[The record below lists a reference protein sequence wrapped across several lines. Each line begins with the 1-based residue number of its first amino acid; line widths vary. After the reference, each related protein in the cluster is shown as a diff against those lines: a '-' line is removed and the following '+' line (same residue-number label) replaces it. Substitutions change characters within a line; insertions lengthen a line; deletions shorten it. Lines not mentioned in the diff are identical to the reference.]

1 MVQENSYRGRYAD
14 TGVEYVETLFEEQR
28 ERKEVRAK
36 EQEEKAKKINFWDKV
51 VKGGNKLINYR
62 ADKLEET
69 QLPAKLR
76 YEQFIK
82 RSIEARRQ
90 LNEAQTKNQT
100 DVEYLTAKLTEE
112 LKLTASGTFS
122 HYDME
127 GISPWIREQAR
138 EQAEK
143 LAPHWR
149 KWGEE
154 ALDLPSQEVFT
165 EQYGKYEAREAPRSI
180 FDIGMRAI
188 TGSWKRQTPETI
200 AQNKQ
205 RSRDVL
211 HGSSLY
217 TEFEEFGEALKVFDN
232 AGYDTEEFI
241 EKINA
246 KIAAKDVKLKKVG
259 NPSIHTATIPDGF
272 YNRTTVFAVQQL
284 SDGTI
289 EKTELESSK
298 SLSSDQVFNR
308 GELVPLMQQHIL
320 SDYQEQFMADLT
332 MTDSSTGLP
341 ILHKGLYA
349 AALGN
354 AVNNGGMKGEGITQ
368 ADILKLWQSSVQ
380 GVRLVNPN
388 TGNLE
393 PIFDRDET
401 YPLDIY
407 IVDWANDEIQKDP
420 EKLGHL
426 TLEGFT
432 RRMNEAN
439 KTGVVV
445 PTMSTTKGETT
456 REVIGLS
463 AQELIIQQFA
473 GQDGGADKVANATAI
488 IRDYAGP
495 DSEFGK
501 FVNKQIDESPPDE
514 DYVTIGTFDASIFAP
529 ESGLTGKY
537 EVTWNKGTE
546 SFIYREL
553 TAGQAGPLVTTIY
566 VDPEDARLLDS
577 FGGGE
582 GGVDDETDEVTIE
595 DGQERES
602 VLTDDISTETIDITK
617 EQKFGPEFGGEQ
629 TVSTK
634 KKKTFITPDVLTNT
648 VDAIDLS
655 ELTAGQLRTLSM
667 MSDSAIEDKL
677 GLTDMSL
684 RESTF
689 MKPRVFGFRDIFT
702 VYIAGRGKDINDLTS
717 VQSNAFLKDF
727 RSRSITPEELPKDFW
742 ENFMSEL
749 KIQSQGK
756 GGEES
761 TTEATNESSVGY
773 VGKRNEDN
781 KFHGQG
787 TLIRA
792 NGTKQVGEWRDG
804 SFIKS
809 GEE

>member
-1 MVQENSYRGRYAD
+1 MASSKGRGVTSRFKPGWSQQETEETEYRGRYAD
-14 TGVEYVETLFEEQR
+14 TSVEYAETLFEEQR
-28 ERKEVRAK
+28 ERKRVAQK
-36 EQEEKAKKINFWDKV
+36 EQEETTKKINFWDKV

-90 LNEAQTKNQT
+90 LDEAQKKNQT
-100 DVEYLTAKLTEE
+100 DVEYLTEKLTAE
-112 LKLTASGTFS
+112 LKLTATNTFS

-154 ALDLPSQEVFT
+154 ALDLPSQEVFM

-180 FDIGMRAI
+180 FDIGIRAI

-259 NPSIHTATIPDGF
+259 NPSIHTATIPDGL
-272 YNRTTVFAVQQL
+272 YNRTIVFAVQQL
-284 SDGTI
+284 IDGTV
-289 EKTELESSK
+289 EKIELESAK

-320 SDYQEQFMADLT
+320 PDYQEQFMADLT
-332 MTDSSTGLP
+332 MIDQSTGLP

-349 AALGN
+349 AALGK
-354 AVNNGGMKGEGITQ
+354 AIYNGGMIGKELT
-368 ADILKLWQSSVQ
+368 ADQTLKLWQSSVE
-380 GVRLVNPN
+380 GVRLVNPK

-393 PIFDRDET
+393 PIAVKDPN

-407 IVDWANDEIQKDP
+407 ITDWAMDVIRADP
-420 EKLGHL
+420 ENLDYL
-426 TLEGFT
+426 TYEGYT
-432 RRMNEAN
+432 RRINEKN
-439 KTGVVV
+439 KTGLLI
-445 PTMSTTKGETT
+445 PTAVTYPATKGETT
-456 REVIGLS
+456 REVTGLS
-463 AQELIIQQFA
+463 AQELITQHFA
-473 GQDGGADKVANATAI
+473 GQDGGEVKAANATEIMRQMSA
-488 IRDYAGP
+488 P
-495 DSEFGK
+495 DSTFGAYA
-501 FVNKQIDESPPDE
+501 NKLIGKSTTDE
-514 DYVTIGTFDASIFAP
+514 DYVTIGKFDASMFAP
-529 ESGLTGKY
+529 ESGLTGEY
-537 EVTWNKGTE
+537 EVIWNKETK
-546 SFIYREL
+546 SFIYRDL
-553 TAGQAGPLVTTIY
+553 TAEERVTTIY
-566 VDPEDARLLDS
+566 DGAEDASLLGG

-595 DGQERES
+595 EGTEEPIKS
-602 VLTDDISTETIDITK
+602 VLTDDISTET
-617 EQKFGPEFGGEQ
+617 F
-629 TVSTK
+629 VK
-634 KKKTFITPDVLTNT
+634 KSPDNKSILRKTFITPDVLTNA
-648 VDAIDLS
+648 VAALDLS
-655 ELTAGQLRTLSM
+655 ELTEGQLKTLYRIND
-667 MSDSAIEDKL
+667 SDIEENL
-677 GLTDMSL
+677 GLTDISL
-684 RESTF
+684 RESTLSK
-689 MKPRVFGFRDIFT
+689 MVFNSRDLLIE
-702 VYIAGRGKDINDLTS
+702 YISRRGKDFNELS
-717 VQSNAFLKDF
+717 SSEQRNFLKDF
-727 RSRSITPEELPKDFW
+727 ESGTIKPEELPKDFW

-749 KIQSQGK
+749 KIQSR
-756 GGEES
+756 GEE
-761 TTEATNESSVGY
+761 
-773 VGKRNEDN
+773 
-781 KFHGQG
+781 
-787 TLIRA
+787 
-792 NGTKQVGEWRDG
+792 
-804 SFIKS
+804 
-809 GEE
+809 